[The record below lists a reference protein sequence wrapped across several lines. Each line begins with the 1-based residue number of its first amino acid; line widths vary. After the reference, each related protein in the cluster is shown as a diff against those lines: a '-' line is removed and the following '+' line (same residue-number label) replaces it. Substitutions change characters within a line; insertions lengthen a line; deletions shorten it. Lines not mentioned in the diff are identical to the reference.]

1 VAGREFFPFGY
12 FEHRMALEVGYSS
25 IEDAADVGGDTGSS
39 KSLALKPELQKWSK
53 PPAKHFDRKGR
64 M

>member
-1 VAGREFFPFGY
+1 
-12 FEHRMALEVGYSS
+12 MALEVGYSS